1 MSSLH
6 TRLMSLTKT
15 YVFPTIS
22 SGHCIITPM
31 MVTNDENLP
40 SMNLSTCEEVKM
52 VVFSLNGVKARRL
65 GGFGGVSSKLFGTL

>member
-1 MSSLH
+1 
-6 TRLMSLTKT
+6 
-15 YVFPTIS
+15 
-22 SGHCIITPM
+22 M

-52 VVFSLNGVKARRL
+52 VVFSLNGVKARGL